1 MNYSPRYG
9 RFRALL
15 RKVREEAG
23 LSQTV
28 LAEKLG
34 KPQTFVSKS
43 ELGERRLDFLET
55 LDFCEACGISVAELV
70 KRLAKSASKDH
81 PTERAKRRSPRKM
94 DAEGKLSES

>member
-15 RKVREEAG
+15 RRVREEAG

-28 LAEKLG
+28 LADKLG

-55 LDFCEACGISVAELV
+55 LDFCAACGVPVEELV
-70 KRLAKSASKDH
+70 KRLEQAGAATQSK
-81 PTERAKRRSPRKM
+81 ERAKRRSPRKM
-94 DAEGKLSES
+94 DTDGKVG